1 MYSNKFHSLLR
12 PIRQASICPHVLFL
26 RQCHSLFMSTSMP
39 TPLPVPIDASPRF
52 HPRAQMR
59 AHTSCPY
66 KCTCAMPNAWFH
78 ADAHAISNICGYV
91 SHRHLSLFFLMI
103 HYLFGYSLLHMNN
116 EWLLINHLFVIIPP
130 MHMPITLS
138 TPRPMPLHMPMP
150 LPMPL
155 LILVPLHL
163 LTLVPSFS
171 QNYQDCFSL
180 PPILQI
186 PIDQLLSNLEHY
198 SPFCFLVYFE
208 YLLSHNQYLLLSLSN
223 Y

>member
-1 MYSNKFHSLLR
+1 MSL
-12 PIRQASICPHVLFL
+12 PIYVHVYA
-26 RQCHSLFMSTSMP
+26 
-39 TPLPVPIDASPRF
+39 DAS
-52 HPRAQMR
+52 AR
-59 AHTSCPY
+59 AHRCLSSFPSPCPNESPYIMPIQMHMCNAQCLVPCRCPCNFKYLWLRITSSPV
-66 KCTCAMPNAWFH
+66 T
-78 ADAHAISNICGYV
+78 
-91 SHRHLSLFFLMI
+91 FFPMI

-180 PPILQI
+180 PPSLQI